1 MMGSK
6 KTLGGARYAR
16 GAKIVCFVAAFC
28 AACMAFAETEKE
40 KKAPVSPAG
49 HWEGAIKLPAAE
61 LQVEIALTQSK
72 DGAWSGTID
81 IPMQGLRSFKLGKIE
96 VADQQ
101 VAFSLP
107 NIPGDPQFDG
117 KLSADG
123 KAIEGKF
130 TQGGQGLT
138 FYLKRAEG
146 PPKPAGGAT
155 PARGVPGKGL
165 PGFWQGSLH
174 AGPIEL
180 RLVFKFKLEPDGK
193 ISGLLDSVDQNARD
207 IPISSVTEKDGEV
220 KLEVAAVGGEFA
232 GKMSADGSE
241 VAGKWT
247 QPGAGMPLVIRRL
260 AEAPALSR
268 PQEPKPPFPY
278 EVEEVTFESDADV
291 QLAGTLTRPK
301 GKGPFAAVVLITG
314 SGPQDRDEA
323 LMGHRP
329 FFVLADHLT
338 RHGIAVLRYDDRGV
352 GKSKGNYME
361 AAMDDFVAD
370 ALAALRWLR
379 SRPDVDDERV
389 GMVGH
394 SEGSVIASVATAKS
408 PAEVKFLVFLAG
420 VGVPM
425 DQLLTRQAG
434 DIGRAMG
441 MSDEMVAETTKG
453 QRAVFS
459 MLLKDDV
466 PDSGLHD
473 ALKELVEKQI
483 GERVTPEQRKAM
495 GISDDYVDGQ
505 IKLVESK
512 WFRRLLRYDP
522 APVLKQVR
530 CPVLALNGEKDLQVA
545 ADENL
550 EGIRRA
556 LNEGGNARV
565 EVVKLPGLNH
575 LFQTAKT
582 GAPSEYGQ
590 ISETFA
596 PAALEKVSSW
606 IREEMK
612 VATDGGR

>member
-1 MMGSK
+1 
-6 KTLGGARYAR
+6 
-16 GAKIVCFVAAFC
+16 
-28 AACMAFAETEKE
+28 
-40 KKAPVSPAG
+40 
-49 HWEGAIKLPAAE
+49 
-61 LQVEIALTQSK
+61 
-72 DGAWSGTID
+72 
-81 IPMQGLRSFKLGKIE
+81 
-96 VADQQ
+96 
-101 VAFSLP
+101 
-107 NIPGDPQFDG
+107 
-117 KLSADG
+117 
-123 KAIEGKF
+123 
-130 TQGGQGLT
+130 
-138 FYLKRAEG
+138 
-146 PPKPAGGAT
+146 
-155 PARGVPGKGL
+155 
-165 PGFWQGSLH
+165 
-174 AGPIEL
+174 
-180 RLVFKFKLEPDGK
+180 
-193 ISGLLDSVDQNARD
+193 
-207 IPISSVTEKDGEV
+207 
-220 KLEVAAVGGEFA
+220 
-232 GKMSADGSE
+232 
-241 VAGKWT
+241 
-247 QPGAGMPLVIRRL
+247 
-260 AEAPALSR
+260 
-268 PQEPKPPFPY
+268 
-278 EVEEVTFESDADV
+278 
-291 QLAGTLTRPK
+291 
-301 GKGPFAAVVLITG
+301 
-314 SGPQDRDEA
+314 
-323 LMGHRP
+323 
-329 FFVLADHLT
+329 
-338 RHGIAVLRYDDRGV
+338 
-352 GKSKGNYME
+352 ME